1 VGRDWRDDRIA
12 ELEAQLAERD
22 RQLAERDQQ
31 IEELK
36 AQVALLL
43 ARVGELEERLRT
55 SSRNSSKP
63 PSSDGPG
70 VKRRPKRPPAG
81 RKAGGQP
88 GHKRTE
94 RALVP
99 EEKLRHRVECIPE
112 RCDECTARL
121 FGRDPEPQRHQVT
134 HLPPV
139 EPVTDEYRR
148 HTLHCGRCGHATTGK
163 LPPGVPTGNFGPSVI
178 AVVAVL
184 MGAYRQS
191 KRLVSELLRS
201 VFGLGMS
208 VGAVVGCQELASA
221 ALQAPVAEAQ
231 AYVEKQEVKYADETG
246 WREGANRA
254 RAWLWVV
261 LTQAVAV
268 FRIQGRRNAEAAK
281 ALLGSVKGVL
291 VTDRHGA
298 YGFWPDVLR
307 QFCWAH
313 LQRLFEAIL
322 ERSGDSERIGKALLE
337 ETSRLFQFW
346 HRVRDGTLK
355 RSTFRVYMRNVQKRV
370 EGFLAEGAAISHAKT
385 SRTCR
390 KLLRHAD
397 ALWTFVYKEGVEPTN
412 NGAEQILRHGVIM
425 RKLSHGTHSTKGS
438 RFIERILTVHAT
450 LRLQKR
456 SVLAFVRQACEAAL
470 AGTTPPS
477 LLPEST
483 RADLDIAA

>member
-1 VGRDWRDDRIA
+1 MARDWKDDRIA

-22 RQLAERDQQ
+22 RQLAERDRE
-31 IEELK
+31 IAELK
-36 AQVALLL
+36 AQVASLL
-43 ARVGELEERLRT
+43 ARVAELEERLRT

-70 VKRRPKRPPAG
+70 VKRRSKKPPSG
-81 RKAGGQP
+81 RKPGGQP

-99 EEKLRHRVECIPE
+99 EEKLRQRVECIPE
-112 RCDECTARL
+112 RCDQCKARL

-134 HLPPV
+134 HLPPI

-148 HTLHCGRCGHATTGK
+148 HTLPCGACGSSTTGK
-163 LPPGVPTGNFGPSVI
+163 LPPGVPTGHFGPSVM

-191 KRLVSELLRS
+191 KRLVSELLQDL
-201 VFGLGMS
+201 FGLGMS
-208 VGAVVGCQELASA
+208 VGSVVGCQDLASS
-221 ALQAPVAEAQ
+221 ALEAPVAEAQ

-254 RAWLWVV
+254 KAWLWVV
-261 LTQAVAV
+261 LTQAVAL
-268 FRIQGRRNAEAAK
+268 FRIQARRNAEAAK
-281 ALLGSVKGVL
+281 ALLGAVKGVL

-298 YGFWPDVLR
+298 YNFWPDVLR

-313 LQRLFEAIL
+313 LKRQFEKIS
-322 ERSGDSERIGKALLE
+322 ERGGDSERIGKALLE
-337 ETSRLFQFW
+337 ETDRLFHFW

-355 RSTFRVYMRNVQKRV
+355 RSTFRVYMRTVQKRV
-370 EGFLAEGAAISHAKT
+370 EGALAEGAAIPHVKT

-412 NGAEQILRHGVIM
+412 NGGERILRHGVIL
-425 RKLSHGTHSTKGS
+425 RKLTHGTHSTNGS
-438 RFIERILTVHAT
+438 RFIERILSVHAT

-456 SVLAFVRQACEAAL
+456 NVLAFVRQACEAAL
-470 AGTTPPS
+470 IGTPPPS
-477 LLPEST
+477 LLPPSA